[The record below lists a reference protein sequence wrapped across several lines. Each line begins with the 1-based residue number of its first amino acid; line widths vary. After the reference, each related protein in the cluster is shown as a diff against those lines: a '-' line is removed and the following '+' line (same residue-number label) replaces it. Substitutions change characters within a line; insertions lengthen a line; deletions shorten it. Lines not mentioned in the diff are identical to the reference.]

1 MKKIFSA
8 AALFLQLLVFA
19 LMAPGLRADERRE
32 FISKTMNSDVQKLLE
47 NCGREIIGTEPFSSK
62 NNNIMDYMI
71 GFYNTDYG
79 LLVTLQTLKQRFDE
93 YGRAI
98 PDVYNSELVAIVFV
112 DKLLLWYESET
123 AKSTLKAKMARL
135 MGKQSI

>member
-8 AALFLQLLVFA
+8 ALLLQILVLALI
-19 LMAPGLRADERRE
+19 APGLRADERRE

-47 NCGREIIGTEPFSSK
+47 NCGREIIGEEAFSSK

-71 GFYNTDYG
+71 GFYDTDHG
-79 LLVTLQTLKQRFDE
+79 LLVTLQALKQRLDE
-93 YGRAI
+93 RGRAI
-98 PDVYNSELVAIVFV
+98 PDVYSSELVAIVFV

-123 AKSTLKAKMARL
+123 AKRTLKAKMARL
-135 MGKQSI
+135 IGKQSI

>member
-1 MKKIFSA
+1 MKKIFS

-19 LMAPGLRADERRE
+19 PMAPGLYADERRE

-47 NCGREIIGTEPFSSK
+47 NCGREMIGTEPFSSK
-62 NNNIMDYMI
+62 NNDIMDYMI
-71 GFYNTDYG
+71 SFYNTDHG
-79 LLVTLQTLKQRFDE
+79 LLVTLQTLKQRLDE

-98 PDVYNSELVAIVFV
+98 PDVYSSEFVAIVFV
-112 DKLLLWYESET
+112 DKSLLWYKSET
-123 AKSTLKAKMARL
+123 AKRTLKAKMARL

>member
-1 MKKIFSA
+1 MKKLFF

-19 LMAPGLRADERRE
+19 LMVPGLCADERRE

-47 NCGREIIGTEPFSSK
+47 NCGREIIGAEPFSSK

-71 GFYNTDYG
+71 GFYNTDHG
-79 LLVTLQTLKQRFDE
+79 LLVTLQTLKQRLDE
-93 YGRAI
+93 HGRAI
-98 PDVYNSELVAIVFV
+98 PDVYKSELVAIVFV
-112 DKLLLWYESET
+112 DKSLLWYQSET

-135 MGKQSI
+135 VGKQSI

>member
-8 AALFLQLLVFA
+8 ALLLAILMFA
-19 LMAPGLRADERRE
+19 LIAPGLRADQRRE

-47 NCGREIIGTEPFSSK
+47 NCGREIIGEEPFSSK
-62 NNNIMDYMI
+62 NNKIMDYMI
-71 GFYNTDYG
+71 GFYDTDHG
-79 LLVTLQTLKQRFDE
+79 LLVTLQALQQRLDE

-98 PDVYNSELVAIVFV
+98 PDVYSSELVATVFV
-112 DKLLLWYESET
+112 DRLLLWYKSET
-123 AKSTLKAKMARL
+123 AKSTLKTKMAQL

>member
-1 MKKIFSA
+1 MKKIFS

-19 LMAPGLRADERRE
+19 PMTPGLGADERRE
-32 FISKTMNSDVQKLLE
+32 LISKTMNSDVQKLLE
-47 NCGREIIGTEPFSSK
+47 NCNREIIGQEPFSSK

-71 GFYNTDYG
+71 GFYNSDHG
-79 LLVTLQTLKQRFDE
+79 LLVTLQTLKQRLDE

-112 DKLLLWYESET
+112 DKSLLWYASET
-123 AKSTLKAKMARL
+123 AKITLKAKMAQL
-135 MGKQSI
+135 VGKQSI

>member
-1 MKKIFSA
+1 MKKIFS

-19 LMAPGLRADERRE
+19 LMAPGLYANERRE
-32 FISKTMNSDVQKLLE
+32 FISKKMNSDVQKLLE
-47 NCGREIIGTEPFSSK
+47 NCGRTIIGAEPFSSK

-71 GFYNTDYG
+71 SFYDTDYG
-79 LLVTLQTLKQRFDE
+79 LLVTLQTLKQRLDE

-112 DKLLLWYESET
+112 DKLLLWYKSET

>member
-1 MKKIFSA
+1 MKKILS

-19 LMAPGLRADERRE
+19 LMAPALRADERRE

-47 NCGREIIGTEPFSSK
+47 NCGRELIGAEPFSSK
-62 NNNIMDYMI
+62 NNDIMDHMI

-79 LLVTLQTLKQRFDE
+79 LLVTLQTLNQRFDKD
-93 YGRAI
+93 GRAI

-112 DKLLLWYESET
+112 DKSLLWYQSET
-123 AKSTLKAKMARL
+123 AKSTLKAKMSRL

>member
-1 MKKIFSA
+1 MKKIFF

-19 LMAPGLRADERRE
+19 LTAPGLRVDERRE
-32 FISKTMNSDVQKLLE
+32 FISKTMNSDVQKLLK
-47 NCGREIIGTEPFSSK
+47 NSGREIIGEEPFSSK
-62 NNNIMDYMI
+62 NNNIMEYMI

-79 LLVTLQTLKQRFDE
+79 LLVTLQALKQRFDE
-93 YGRAI
+93 YGHAI
-98 PDVYNSELVAIVFV
+98 PDVYSSELVAIVFV

-135 MGKQSI
+135 IGNQFI

>member
-1 MKKIFSA
+1 MKKIFST
-8 AALFLQLLVFA
+8 ALFLEVLVFA
-19 LMAPGLRADERRE
+19 MMATGLCADERRE

-47 NCGREIIGTEPFSSK
+47 NCGREIIGAEPFSSK
-62 NNNIMDYMI
+62 NNNTMDYMI
-71 GFYNTDYG
+71 SFYNTDHG
-79 LLVTLQTLKQRFDE
+79 LLVTLQTLRQRLDE

-98 PDVYNSELVAIVFV
+98 PDIYNSELVAIVFV
-112 DKLLLWYESET
+112 DKSLLWYKSES

>member
-8 AALFLQLLVFA
+8 ALFVQVLAFA
-19 LMAPGLRADERRE
+19 LMAPGLCAGEKRE

-47 NCGREIIGTEPFSSK
+47 NCGREIIGAEPFSSK

-71 GFYNTDYG
+71 GFYDTDHG
-79 LLVTLQTLKQRFDE
+79 LLVTLQTLKQRLDQ

-98 PDVYNSELVAIVFV
+98 PDIYSSELVAIVFV
-112 DKLLLWYESET
+112 DKSLLWYKSET
-123 AKSTLKAKMARL
+123 AKNTLKAKMARL
-135 MGKQSI
+135 IANRSI

>member
-1 MKKIFSA
+1 MKKIVS

-19 LMAPGLRADERRE
+19 LIAPNLRADERRE

-47 NCGREIIGTEPFSSK
+47 NCGREIIGQEPFSSK
-62 NNNIMDYMI
+62 NNNMMDYII

-79 LLVTLQTLKQRFDE
+79 LLVTLQTLKQRFDKD
-93 YGRAI
+93 GRAI

-112 DKLLLWYESET
+112 DKSLLWYQSET
-123 AKSTLKAKMARL
+123 AKSTLKAKMSRL